1 MKALLSVLIT
11 SCLLGIALGAAVAY
25 VEVPPTNG
33 LVVESE
39 EFSTKIA
46 DAEPDN
52 HAHAVAEVPE
62 TVFEFGN
69 IERGTSMSH
78 EFLIR
83 NVGEEPLHVDVE
95 STTCKCTVGDLSD
108 NKVEPGDTTKVL
120 LEWVAKTPPGP
131 FRHGAVLGTNDPH
144 QRSINLTVE
153 GQVVESTA
161 MYPAELYFGTLR
173 SGETKQVSLHLMQFL
188 DEEIEVLDYQVGDE
202 QLAEQVEIEI
212 TEATAEELPS
222 PEAIAG
228 RKVTA
233 TYKSDKVIGP
243 FQGWVELK
251 TNLKNAETLS
261 VPIFG
266 NVVGDVSIFHPAWQ
280 EKKGL
285 MRMGTFASKE
295 GKRVVLTVAVRGEHG
310 EGTRLEVAQVDP
322 PALIATLG
330 EPKQMGAKLKH
341 VPLELEVPPGTTP
354 IVRLG
359 EPISSDAHVLLKS
372 TDGTIPDVRL
382 RVQFA
387 VE

>member
-11 SCLLGIALGAAVAY
+11 SCLLGLLLGAAVAY
-25 VEVPPTNG
+25 VEVPT
-33 LVVESE
+33 
-39 EFSTKIA
+39 TKVPGFEPKALKTSVA
-46 DAEPDN
+46 DSKPVS
-52 HAHAVAEVPE
+52 HATAEVPE

-83 NVGEEPLHVDVE
+83 NVGDKPLHVDVE
-95 STTCKCTVGDLSD
+95 STTCKCTVGDLSAND
-108 NKVEPGDTTKVL
+108 VEPGGETKVL

-131 FRHGAVLGTNDPH
+131 FRHGAVLSTNDPH

-188 DEEIEVLDYQVGDE
+188 DDEIKVLDYQVSDE
-202 QLAEQVEIEI
+202 QLAEQMEIEI
-212 TEATAEELPS
+212 TEAKPDELPS
-222 PEAIAG
+222 PGAIAG

-233 TYKSDKVIGP
+233 TYKSDKIIGP

-251 TNLKNAETLS
+251 TNLENAETLN

-285 MRMGTFASKE
+285 LRMGTFASKE
-295 GKRVVLTVAVRGEHG
+295 GKKVKVTVAVRGEHE
-310 EGTRLEVAQVDP
+310 EGTQLEVAEVDP
-322 PALIATLG
+322 PELLATLE

-341 VPLELEVPPGTTP
+341 IPLTLEVPVGTSP
-354 IVRLG
+354 MVRLG
-359 EPISSDAHVLLKS
+359 EPISSDATVVLKS
-372 TDGTIPDVRL
+372 NNGNIPEVRL

>member
-11 SCLLGIALGAAVAY
+11 SGLLGIALGAAVAY
-25 VEVPPTNG
+25 VEVPPTS
-33 LVVESE
+33 LPASE
-39 EFSTKIA
+39 PKEFNSSVA
-46 DAEPDN
+46 DPKPAP
-52 HAHAVAEVPE
+52 HAVAEVPE

-78 EFLIR
+78 EFVIR
-83 NVGEEPLHVDVE
+83 NVGDEPLHVDVE

-108 NKVEPGDTTKVL
+108 NHVEPGDETKVL
-120 LEWVAKTPPGP
+120 LEWVAKTAPGP
-131 FRHGAVLGTNDPH
+131 FRHGAVLGTNDPN

-188 DEEIEVLDYQVGDE
+188 EDEIEVLDYQLSDE

-212 TEATAEELPS
+212 VEATPAELPS
-222 PEAIAG
+222 EGAVAG
-228 RKVTA
+228 LKVTA
-233 TYKSDKVIGP
+233 TYQSDKVIGP
-243 FQGWVELK
+243 FQGWVELT
-251 TNLKNAETLS
+251 TNLKNAETLN

-285 MRMGTFASKE
+285 LRMGTFASKE
-295 GKRVVLTVAVRGEHG
+295 GKMIKLTVAVRGEHSKD
-310 EGTRLEVAQVDP
+310 TRLEVAEVDP
-322 PALIATLG
+322 PALLATLG
-330 EPKQMGAKLKH
+330 EPKQMGPNFIKH
-341 VPLELEVPPGTTP
+341 VPLELEVPPGTSP
-354 IVRLG
+354 MVRLG
-359 EPISSDAHVLLKS
+359 EPISSDAYVILKS
-372 TDGTIPDVRL
+372 NNGEIPDVRL

>member
-11 SCLLGIALGAAVAY
+11 SCLLGLLLGAAVAY
-25 VEVPPTNG
+25 VEVPTTKVPG
-33 LVVESE
+33 VEPKESKT
-39 EFSTKIA
+39 SVA
-46 DAEPDN
+46 DSKPVS
-52 HAHAVAEVPE
+52 HATAEVPE

-83 NVGEEPLHVDVE
+83 NVGDKPLHVDVE
-95 STTCKCTVGDLSD
+95 STTCKCTVGDLTDSD
-108 NKVEPGDTTKVL
+108 VEPGGETKVL

-131 FRHGAVLGTNDPH
+131 FRHGAVLSTNDPH

-173 SGETKQVSLHLMQFL
+173 SGETKEVSLHLMQFL
-188 DEEIEVLDYQVGDE
+188 DEEIKVLDYQVSDE
-202 QLAEQVEIEI
+202 QLAEQVEIEV
-212 TEATAEELPS
+212 TEAKPDELPS
-222 PEAIAG
+222 PGAIAG

-251 TNLKNAETLS
+251 TNLENAETLN

-285 MRMGTFASKE
+285 LRMGTFASKE
-295 GKRVVLTVAVRGEHG
+295 GKKVKLTVAVRGEHE
-310 EGTRLEVAQVDP
+310 EGTQLEVAEVDP
-322 PALIATLG
+322 PELLAKLE

-341 VPLELEVPPGTTP
+341 IPLTLEVPVGTSP
-354 IVRLG
+354 MVRLG
-359 EPISSDAHVLLKS
+359 EPISSDATVVLKS
-372 TDGTIPDVRL
+372 NNGNIPEVRL